1 MRRTGTMTPDGH
13 GGFNIVLSDPK
24 NGVIEIIV
32 KIGVSAVAS
41 VAGGALAA
49 LGSWGMQK
57 IIEMKEKAED
67 KKA

>member
-1 MRRTGTMTPDGH
+1 MKRTGTMTPDGH
-13 GGFNIVLSDPK
+13 GGFNIELSDPK
-24 NGVIEIIV
+24 NGVIGTII

-49 LGSWGMQK
+49 FGSWGMQK
-57 IIEMKEKAED
+57 IIEMKEKAKN